1 MNLQEM
7 GGLMYEAG
15 KVAQNILLFAGQGKY
30 GEINALAP
38 EAEKL
43 KSKCAAN
50 NILVTF
56 FAEYHYPTL
65 TGLGMT
71 LTPPSIGH
79 WHLPQGTNYST
90 IYVHI
95 TIVFKFIFS
104 GHPDMVADGFR
115 VQIMNDPDD
124 EDEPGSPPAKD
135 KATTR
140 PGEAEGGLTSIDETL
155 RLLKDAGL
163 DNLFEK

>member
-7 GGLMYEAG
+7 AGLMYEAG
-15 KVAQNILLFAGQGKY
+15 EITQKILLLANQGKY
-30 GEINALAP
+30 SELNAIAP
-38 EAEKL
+38 EAENL
-43 KSKCAAN
+43 KSQCAEK

-56 FAEYHYPTL
+56 FAEYRYPTL

-71 LTPPSIGH
+71 LTPPSIGN
-79 WHLPQGTNYST
+79 WSLPQGTNDST

-95 TIVFKFIFS
+95 TVVFKFLFL
-104 GHPDMVADGFR
+104 GPPEMVAIGFR
-115 VQIMNDPDD
+115 VQIMNDLDD
-124 EDEPGSPPAKD
+124 EDKQNSPPARDEEKP
-135 KATTR
+135 R
-140 PGEAEGGLTSIDETL
+140 PREAEGGLTSIDETR